1 MSDYLYS
8 SIPQLKGSLSDSIS
22 AIYLKSPPHMQEFH
36 GEWGS
41 LAVSQS
47 HYSGFQPYETEQH
60 LMIVIGS
67 PVLYFRNND
76 FLTSDDSSEATQS
89 IYQRWVVDNSIEW
102 DEDLSGPFT
111 VLLINKIKQSLK
123 VITDL
128 MGFIPVYGC
137 QKAENLYLGT
147 HIDALATVA
156 GEENNFDSVSLAD
169 FVLND
174 AITYPYTA
182 YNIIWQLAPGSQT
195 TFIKSLV
202 NPEVTPYW
210 QPTET
215 NPYSD
220 IQTAAEVLRA
230 GLEGY
235 IDRVTSKMDKIAQFI
250 SAGED
255 SRALSGMLP
264 NRLQQDAYVFLDYM
278 NREGRIAKKV
288 ATKYKTTFTAGFRSK
303 THYLEILPEA
313 SKLVGTGHQYHHAHS
328 LGFDKQ
334 YKLADYSAV
343 FGGYLSDSLLK
354 ASYASKHLKTGRYPF
369 IPETF
374 KKQASQT
381 KRIKHSA
388 IKDSVLTEIFNRR
401 MTRFKNLEQL
411 RPTTANEWFV
421 LYPATMRATIPNIY
435 TTRRL
440 FCSYEPFM
448 CKESV
453 KVSAAV
459 PTQWKMNRRLFNRA
473 LKPYLEPT
481 KWLLHA
487 DGRLPYFSW
496 KTNIPVQFPT
506 WFYRQVAKRTGLIKG
521 NQGSWGDW
529 LQMLKSPEWKKTTEA
544 YSGSSQDMDFLV
556 DDKDV
561 LNLLMS
567 DELTI
572 DSRINLLQTTFHK
585 AKVHS
590 TSKQP

>member
-1 MSDYLYS
+1 
-8 SIPQLKGSLSDSIS
+8 
-22 AIYLKSPPHMQEFH
+22 
-36 GEWGS
+36 
-41 LAVSQS
+41 
-47 HYSGFQPYETEQH
+47 
-60 LMIVIGS
+60 
-67 PVLYFRNND
+67 
-76 FLTSDDSSEATQS
+76 
-89 IYQRWVVDNSIEW
+89 
-102 DEDLSGPFT
+102 
-111 VLLINKIKQSLK
+111 
-123 VITDL
+123 
-128 MGFIPVYGC
+128 
-137 QKAENLYLGT
+137 
-147 HIDALATVA
+147 
-156 GEENNFDSVSLAD
+156 
-169 FVLND
+169 
-174 AITYPYTA
+174 
-182 YNIIWQLAPGSQT
+182 
-195 TFIKSLV
+195 
-202 NPEVTPYW
+202 
-210 QPTET
+210 
-215 NPYSD
+215 
-220 IQTAAEVLRA
+220 
-230 GLEGY
+230 
-235 IDRVTSKMDKIAQFI
+235 
-250 SAGED
+250 
-255 SRALSGMLP
+255 
-264 NRLQQDAYVFLDYM
+264 
-278 NREGRIAKKV
+278 
-288 ATKYKTTFTAGFRSK
+288 
-303 THYLEILPEA
+303 
-313 SKLVGTGHQYHHAHS
+313 
-328 LGFDKQ
+328 
-334 YKLADYSAV
+334 
-343 FGGYLSDSLLK
+343 
-354 ASYASKHLKTGRYPF
+354 
-369 IPETF
+369 
-374 KKQASQT
+374 
-381 KRIKHSA
+381 
-388 IKDSVLTEIFNRR
+388 